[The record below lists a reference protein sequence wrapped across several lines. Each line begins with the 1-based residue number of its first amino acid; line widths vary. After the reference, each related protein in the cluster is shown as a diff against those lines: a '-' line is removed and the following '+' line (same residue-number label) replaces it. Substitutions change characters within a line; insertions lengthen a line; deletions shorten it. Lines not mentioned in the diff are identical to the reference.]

1 MKWVDFLISQPT
13 LIDVIFIL
21 EVVKTLFLLEGKT
34 LITIVIGEEE
44 EEEAALGQIIFQAHP
59 YL

>member
-44 EEEAALGQIIFQAHP
+44 EEEALGQIIFQAHP